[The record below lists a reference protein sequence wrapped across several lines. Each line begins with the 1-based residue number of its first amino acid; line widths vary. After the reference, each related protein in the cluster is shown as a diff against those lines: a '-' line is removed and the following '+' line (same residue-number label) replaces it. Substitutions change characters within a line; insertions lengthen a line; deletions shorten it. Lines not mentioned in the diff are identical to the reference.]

1 MTIIGRLTKDAVV
14 KTLKSEKQVVSFSV
28 CIHDGY
34 KNKTIGAW
42 VSIPTFYNCSY
53 WLSSNV
59 ASILK
64 KGNLV
69 ELTGR
74 ISVNP
79 YKDLQGEAQASL
91 NFHVDTIKV
100 HQTTKKEDSAA
111 VAKAETATP
120 ADDLPF

>member
-14 KTLKSEKQVVSFSV
+14 KTIRDDKKVVSFSIV
-28 CIHDGY
+28 LNDGY
-34 KNKTIGAW
+34 KDKKTNKW
-42 VSIPTFYNCSY
+42 VSVPSFYNCSY

-91 NFHVDTIKV
+91 NFHTDTIKV
-100 HQTTKKEDSAA
+100 HQTTKKEDSVV